1 MRYPKLPFFDTPL
14 EIAYNPWHGCVRV
27 SEGCRNCYVFAIDSI
42 VGKNAKELHKTRNF
56 HLPIAK
62 RHNGSY
68 KIPSHSKI
76 WLCFSSDFL
85 LESADKWRDSVWRM
99 IAERK
104 DCTFIFFTK
113 RIARFRECIPS
124 DWGRGYPNVI
134 VGCSVESQ
142 KEANARLPLFL
153 ESPILT
159 RWIICAPLLENID
172 LTPFLDSSKIAEI
185 SVGGESGLNA
195 RVCDFAWVVSLQQQA
210 KLAGIKFCFH
220 QTGANFIKDSKLYRI
235 PKKLQRIQ
243 AQKANLDWNPRFG
256 LF

>member
-1 MRYPKLPFFDTPL
+1 M
-14 EIAYNPWHGCVRV
+14 
-27 SEGCRNCYVFAIDSI
+27 
-42 VGKNAKELHKTRNF
+42 
-56 HLPIAK
+56 
-62 RHNGSY
+62 
-68 KIPSHSKI
+68 
-76 WLCFSSDFL
+76 

-153 ESPILT
+153 ESPILM
-159 RWIICAPLLENID
+159 RWIICAPLLEIID

-185 SVGGESGLNA
+185 IVGGESGLNA

-220 QTGANFIKDSKLYRI
+220 QTKSELY
-235 PKKLQRIQ
+235 
-243 AQKANLDWNPRFG
+243 
-256 LF
+256 

>member
-1 MRYPKLPFFDTPL
+1 ML
-14 EIAYNPWHGCVRV
+14 C
-27 SEGCRNCYVFAIDSI
+27 FAIDSI

-142 KEANARLPLFL
+142 KEANARLPLF
-153 ESPILT
+153 
-159 RWIICAPLLENID
+159 
-172 LTPFLDSSKIAEI
+172 
-185 SVGGESGLNA
+185 
-195 RVCDFAWVVSLQQQA
+195 
-210 KLAGIKFCFH
+210 
-220 QTGANFIKDSKLYRI
+220 
-235 PKKLQRIQ
+235 
-243 AQKANLDWNPRFG
+243 WNR